1 MTTKSTTVKTVKAK
15 AVKATP
21 VAEPVAAPVV
31 VREKIVNESRLVLPQ
46 DVGGFTTNFRREAA
60 RSVGRIM
67 ADPKKLAVFQE
78 LLKVFGQYAED
89 RYENAIVV
97 RDKAVSDKQVQ
108 LKAAQAQA
116 LRTADGVIKSKRAQA
131 AKLEAEI
138 AVHDKK
144 MEASV

>member
-15 AVKATP
+15 AVKA
-21 VAEPVAAPVV
+21 APVAAPVV

-89 RYENAIVV
+89 RYYNAIVV
-97 RDKAVSDKQVQ
+97 RDKAVSDKQVH

>member
-1 MTTKSTTVKTVKAK
+1 MTDKSTTVKPTKTVTPAR
-15 AVKATP
+15 VK
-21 VAEPVAAPVV
+21 VY
-31 VREKIVNESRLVLPQ
+31 NESKLELPQ
-46 DVGGFTTNFRREAA
+46 DIGGFSSNFRREAA

-97 RDKAVSDKQVQ
+97 RDKAVADKQVQ

>member
-15 AVKATP
+15 AAP
-21 VAEPVAAPVV
+21 VVV

-138 AVHDKK
+138 TVHDKK

>member
-15 AVKATP
+15 AVKAT
-21 VAEPVAAPVV
+21 PVAAPVV

-97 RDKAVSDKQVQ
+97 RDKAVAGKQVQ